1 MDTTLEPPS
10 FDCPPWV
17 DPQAVERDLR
27 MVCEAI
33 ALVASGA
40 APRVVVA
47 NIRFGSLILDP
58 ARRLA
63 LDRGLRI
70 RPLWRPDMEADLA
83 VEKIAP

>member
-1 MDTTLEPPS
+1 VET
-10 FDCPPWV
+10 V
-17 DPQAVERDLR
+17 ADPHDDACAAQPDAAAIEHDLR

-40 APRVVVA
+40 APRVIVA
-47 NIRFGSLILDP
+47 NIRFGSVVLDA

-83 VEKIAP
+83 VEPLVR